1 MRHQALIL
9 VIAYGVSLLS
19 ACGGAGNESP
29 DQAVERA
36 TRVSTALP
44 EARDIAYVLTALGGV
59 ESISSPT
66 ISAETNG
73 RITELSADV
82 GTRVESG
89 QLLARIDDSLHQIQ
103 AAEARAEFQRIGIQ
117 VENQRSEV
125 DRLRRLA
132 QSQSVSKDQ
141 LEDQQDQLRM
151 MTAQQE
157 VAQKRWEHASHMS
170 SMAQVKAPHAG
181 SIAHRHVS
189 LGDYVAAGQPL
200 FDLVSTD
207 RLRARLAFPERDAS
221 AIRTGLTVELS
232 SPASPDNTALGKV
245 TQVNPRIRASNRAVE
260 ILVEFD
266 NPGGWYPGS
275 SVDATLEL
283 SRKSNALTVPRMAI
297 VVRDG
302 SNVVFVEENSRGS
315 ARPITIG
322 WQETEW
328 VEVTSG
334 IIATDLVVIEG
345 ASLLT
350 DGSLLDSGS
359 NDQ

>member
-1 MRHQALIL
+1 MTYRLLLLMLAT
-9 VIAYGVSLLS
+9 GMSLLS
-19 ACGGAGNESP
+19 ACGDSSNDTQDEI
-29 DQAVERA
+29 VERA
-36 TRVSTALP
+36 TRVSTATP
-44 EARDIAYVLTALGGV
+44 EAREIAYVLTALGGV

-125 DRLRRLA
+125 DRLKQLA
-132 QSQSVSKDQ
+132 RSQSVSKDQ

-151 MTAQQE
+151 LTAQQE
-157 VAQKRWEHASHMS
+157 VAQKRWEHAAHMS

-189 LGDYVAAGQPL
+189 LGDYVSAGQPL

-221 AIRTGLTVELS
+221 SIRAGLIVELS
-232 SPASPDNTALGKV
+232 SPASPGNTALGRV

-260 ILVEFD
+260 ILVEFE

-283 SRKSNALTVPRMAI
+283 SRKSNALTVPRLAV

-302 SNVVFVEENSRGS
+302 RDVVFVAENSRAS
-315 ARPITIG
+315 ARPITLG

-334 IIATDLVVIEG
+334 LRATDRVVIEG
-345 ASLLT
+345 ASLLAE
-350 DGSLLDSGS
+350 GSLLATEGTAP
-359 NDQ
+359 